1 MKQRE
6 LLSMNKII
14 AVIVVGVFISITSY
28 NYNPDWSNTASAD
41 TTDINPN
48 KSSELSLLM
57 RKMYDHAAEARQAL
71 ANNKKVS
78 YPKSFLA
85 INTATPTDDHTKNEY
100 YTTFADLYL
109 QALDNYESSSDVNR
123 VKSYNNIV
131 NACLACH
138 SSHCPGPVPKIKK
151 LLIADK

>member
-1 MKQRE
+1 
-6 LLSMNKII
+6 MNKIL
-14 AVIVVGVFISITSY
+14 AVFVVGIFVSIASY
-28 NYNPDWSNTASAD
+28 NYKCEWSNVALAD

-57 RKMYDHAAEARQAL
+57 RKMYDHAAEARKAI
-71 ANNKKVS
+71 ASDKTVS
-78 YPKSFLA
+78 YPKTFLN
-85 INTATPTDDHTKNEY
+85 INTAVPTDDHTKNEY
-100 YTTFADLYL
+100 FETFADLYL
-109 QALDNYESSSDVNR
+109 QSLDTYEKSGAENR

-151 LLIADK
+151 LIITDK

>member
-1 MKQRE
+1 MKQKV

-14 AVIVVGVFISITSY
+14 AIIVVGVFISITSY

-71 ANNKKVS
+71 ASNKKVS
-78 YPKSFLA
+78 YPKSFLQL
-85 INTATPTDDHTKNEY
+85 IQPLQRMIIPRMSITQHLRIYIFRHSKIMNLLPMSTGLRATII
-100 YTTFADLYL
+100 L
-109 QALDNYESSSDVNR
+109 
-123 VKSYNNIV
+123 
-131 NACLACH
+131 
-138 SSHCPGPVPKIKK
+138 
-151 LLIADK
+151 

>member
-1 MKQRE
+1 
-6 LLSMNKII
+6 MNKFL
-14 AVIVVGVFISITSY
+14 ALIVLGVFVSIASY
-28 NYNPDWSNTASAD
+28 HYQPQWSHAAVAD

-71 ANNKKVS
+71 ASNKKVS

-100 YTTFADLYL
+100 YPTFADLYL
-109 QALDNYESSSDVNR
+109 QALDNYEASTDANR